1 MDVKRKRCTM
11 LTINAKEIC
20 DAVVNDWETDFDELD
35 DHFNLNLSKD
45 DFYQKIFPN
54 LGNKTINNYLSGSI
68 EKLTG
73 ESSCYR
79 YVTFK
84 RRAEILISNGKI
96 PNLCF
101 NKLDNTTIMNAL
113 SRFNS
118 DIQKSVSDFIDKDN
132 TFDAIAWGDYL
143 LSNGQ
148 VLGATEADVIM
159 LFASLSYLCNIISFY
174 GVLPFLIE
182 LSHEDDCISFHCV
195 DFNNSLSIYFVNL
208 TNPLASHF
216 IE

>member
-1 MDVKRKRCTM
+1 M

-73 ESSCYR
+73 KSSCYR

-84 RRAEILISNGKI
+84 RRAEILICNGKI

-101 NKLDNTTIMNAL
+101 NKLANTTILNGL
-113 SRFNS
+113 SQIDC
-118 DIQKSVSDFIDKDN
+118 DIPKSVAQFIKEDT
-132 TFDAIAWGDYL
+132 TFDSIAWADCL
-143 LSNGQ
+143 LSSGQ
-148 VLGATEADVIM
+148 VLGAMEADEIM
-159 LFASLSYLCNIISFY
+159 LFSSLCYLRNIISLY

-182 LSHEDDCISFHCV
+182 LSNEDDSIYFHCV
-195 DFNNSLSIYFVNL
+195 DFKNDLSIYFVSL
-208 TNPLASHF
+208 TNPLVPHF

>member
-1 MDVKRKRCTM
+1 M

-73 ESSCYR
+73 KSSYYR

-84 RRAEILISNGKI
+84 RRAEILIFNGKI

-101 NKLDNTTIMNAL
+101 NKLDNTTIINAL
-113 SRFNS
+113 SRINS
-118 DIQKSVSDFIDKDN
+118 DIQMSVSVTDFIDKDN
-132 TFDAIAWGDYL
+132 TFDGIAWGDYL

-148 VLGATEADVIM
+148 VLGAMEADEIM
-159 LFASLSYLCNIISFY
+159 LFSSLCYLRNIISLY

-182 LSHEDDCISFHCV
+182 LSNEDDSIYFHCV
-195 DFNNSLSIYFVNL
+195 DFKNDLSIYFVSL
-208 TNPLASHF
+208 TNPLVSRF
-216 IE
+216 LNKKEGYL

>member
-1 MDVKRKRCTM
+1 M

-54 LGNKTINNYLSGSI
+54 LGNKTINNYLSASI

-73 ESSCYR
+73 KSSYYR
-79 YVTFK
+79 YATFK
-84 RRAEILISNGKI
+84 RRAQILICNGKI

-113 SRFNS
+113 SRINS
-118 DIQKSVSDFIDKDN
+118 DIQQSVTDFIDKDN
-132 TFDAIAWGDYL
+132 TFDAIAWGDYM

-148 VLGATEADVIM
+148 VLGAMEADVIM
-159 LFASLSYLCNIISFY
+159 LFASLCYLRNIISFY

-182 LSHEDDCISFHCV
+182 LSHEDDCIYFHCV
-195 DFNNSLSIYFVNL
+195 DFNNGLSKYFVSL

-216 IE
+216 IEYAFNN

>member
-1 MDVKRKRCTM
+1 M

-20 DAVVNDWETDFDELD
+20 DAVVHDWVSDFNELD
-35 DHFNLNLSKD
+35 NQFKINLSRR
-45 DFYQKIFPN
+45 DFYHKTYPI
-54 LGNKTINNYLSGSI
+54 LGNKTFDNYLKDAV
-68 EKLTG
+68 EELTG
-73 ESSCYR
+73 QCSR
-79 YVTFK
+79 YTYPTFK
-84 RRAEILISNGKI
+84 RRAEILIYNCKI

-101 NKLDNTTIMNAL
+101 NKLDHTTIINAL
-113 SRFNS
+113 SQINS
-118 DIQKSVSDFIDKDN
+118 DIQKSVTDFIDKDN
-132 TFDAIAWGDYL
+132 TFDGIAWGDYL

-148 VLGATEADVIM
+148 VLGAMEADVIM
-159 LFASLSYLCNIISFY
+159 LFASLSYLRNIISFY

-195 DFNNSLSIYFVNL
+195 DFNNCLSIYFVNL